1 MNDMKALKITGM
13 VVGGLVLFAG
23 IAVLIPWVL
32 SLLWNWLMP
41 LIFGLPE
48 ITILQAAGIFI
59 LSKILFTPG
68 MGGNSS
74 SHKKKHKKDS
84 AWKTEFKNKF
94 KSEFDKCRDQ
104 ERSTEAEIVTE

>member
-1 MNDMKALKITGM
+1 MKALKITGM

-68 MGGNSS
+68 MGGGKSH
-74 SHKKKHKKDS
+74 SHKKRHNKDS
-84 AWKTEFKNKF
+84 AWKSEFKSKWRG
-94 KSEFDKCRDQ
+94 EYDKCRDQ
-104 ERSTEAEIVTE
+104 EKSNEAQVVTE